1 MSKKTIVKEFRD
13 FINKGN
19 VVDMSV
25 GIIVGSAFTSI
36 VNSLVKDIIS
46 PLIGFITGSVD
57 FSNWVIVLRKA
68 TEDAEEISIKFGS
81 FINAVIN
88 FLIVAFVVFNM
99 VKLLNVAKGKME
111 HIIEEQKEKIKSAK
125 QDQCPEKLD

>member
-1 MSKKTIVKEFRD
+1 MSKKKIVDEFRD
-13 FINKGN
+13 FINRGN
-19 VVDMSV
+19 VIDMSV

-46 PLIGFITGSVD
+46 PLIGFLTGSVD
-57 FSNWVIVLRKA
+57 FSSWAVVLREA
-68 TEDAEEISIKFGS
+68 TADKEEIAIRFGS

-99 VKLLNVAKGKME
+99 VKLLNFTKTKME
-111 HIIEEQKEKIKSAK
+111 HIIEDQKEKITKKKS
-125 QDQCPEKLD
+125 

>member
-1 MSKKTIVKEFRD
+1 MSKKAIVKEFRD

-36 VNSLVKDIIS
+36 VNSLVKDVIS

-57 FSNWVIVLRKA
+57 FSNWAIVLRHA
-68 TEDAEEISIKFGS
+68 TEETEEIAIRFGS

-99 VKLLNVAKGKME
+99 VKLLNIAKNKME
-111 HIIEEQKEKIKSAK
+111 HIIEDQKEKLLK
-125 QDQCPEKLD
+125 EKNNKEQN

>member
-1 MSKKTIVKEFRD
+1 MGKKKIVQEFKD

-36 VNSLVKDIIS
+36 VNSLVKDVIS
-46 PLIGFITGSVD
+46 PLIGFLTGSVD
-57 FSNWVIVLRKA
+57 FSNWAIVLRHA
-68 TEDAEEISIKFGS
+68 TEDTEEIAIRFGA

-88 FLIVAFVVFNM
+88 FLIVALVVFNLL
-99 VKLLNVAKGKME
+99 KLLNFTKDKVE
-111 HIIEEQKEKIKSAK
+111 HIVDKTKAPKGEK
-125 QDQCPEKLD
+125 DN

>member
-1 MSKKTIVKEFRD
+1 MSKKEIVKEFRD

-57 FSNWVIVLRKA
+57 FSDWAIVLRHA
-68 TEDAEEISIKFGS
+68 TEEAEEISIKFGS

-88 FLIVAFVVFNM
+88 FLIVALVVFNM
-99 VKLLNVAKGKME
+99 VKLLNFTKDKME
-111 HIIEEQKEKIKSAK
+111 HVLEEQKEKITKVK
-125 QDQCPEKLD
+125 KK

>member
-1 MSKKTIVKEFRD
+1 MSKKSVVEEFKD

-57 FSNWVIVLRKA
+57 FSDLTIVLRHA
-68 TEDAEEISIKFGS
+68 TEETEELSLKFGS

-88 FLIVAFVVFNM
+88 FLIVALVVFNM
-99 VKLLNVAKGKME
+99 VKLLNIAKSKME
-111 HIIEEQKEKIKSAK
+111 RIVEEQKEKLSKGK
-125 QDQCPEKLD
+125 NNNN